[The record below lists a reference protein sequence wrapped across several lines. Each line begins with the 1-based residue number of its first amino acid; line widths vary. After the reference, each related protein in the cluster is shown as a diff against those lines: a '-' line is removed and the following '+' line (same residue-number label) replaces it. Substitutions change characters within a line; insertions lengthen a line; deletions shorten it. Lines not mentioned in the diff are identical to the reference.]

1 MRRSTFVLAVA
12 VAATSFLTTAV
23 QAHEGHAHKM
33 AGTVTAVH
41 ADMNHV
47 ELEMTDGR
55 VSGFYVTPTTKYL
68 KGAKAAT
75 LSDLTAGTRVVVTAT
90 TEGDKMVASE
100 VKVGATSKAAAAPAS
115 PHHH

>member
-1 MRRSTFVLAVA
+1 LAFVLAVA
-12 VAATSFLTTAV
+12 VASFLADTV

-47 ELEMTDGR
+47 ELKMTDGKT
-55 VSGFYVTPTTKYL
+55 SGFYVTPTTRYL
-68 KGAKAAT
+68 KGTKAAA

-90 TEGDKMVASE
+90 TEGDKMTASE
-100 VKVGATSKAAAAPAS
+100 VRMGATHKAPAAAAPQK
-115 PHHH
+115 H